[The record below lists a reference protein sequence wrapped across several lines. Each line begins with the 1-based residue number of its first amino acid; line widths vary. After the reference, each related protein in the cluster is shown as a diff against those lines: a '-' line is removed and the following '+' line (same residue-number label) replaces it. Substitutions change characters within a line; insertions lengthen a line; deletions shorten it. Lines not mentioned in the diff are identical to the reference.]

1 MKSFSHFRTKGN
13 FEPVR
18 RKETTQYPSFDKYS
32 HKAAP
37 LAPEEKLSK
46 NLTAMGGFSNGA
58 EVPPDVMNAIF
69 LFPFRRCSW
78 CLEKKSSRDC
88 LMASTFDGSGVS
100 AKNWSHFRTISLA
113 SSSCFFLFFDEG
125 DMCVCVCVCVC
136 VRVCMCVF
144 FRRSLNTHVYKD
156 TNNPLFQCFSTSVY
170 VYTLSKSWKASIESR
185 SRSIRGTKDRIFRN
199 ANLIETRAVSFH
211 RLYLHFRHRHH
222 VLVHKHDS

>member
-46 NLTAMGGFSNGA
+46 NLTAIGGFSNGA

-125 DMCVCVCVCVC
+125 DMCVWVCGCFEAFVTNTVFL
-136 VRVCMCVF
+136 VLVQVPVLQTIHFSVF
-144 FRRSLNTHVYKD
+144 FHSQ
-156 TNNPLFQCFSTSVY
+156 P
-170 VYTLSKSWKASIESR
+170 VYTRSKSWRASIESR

-199 ANLIETRAVSFH
+199 VNLIETRAISFQ
-211 RLYLHFRHRHH
+211 RLYLRFRHCHH
-222 VLVHKHDS
+222 ALVHKHDS